1 MLTQD
6 DVKKI
11 ADLAKLQLSDEEL
24 NKFTSQLEQLL
35 EMAKMLDEVD
45 TTNVH
50 PIAQITGIDNMVYED
65 VVHDFPHPEKL
76 LAQSPQDIQ
85 DNMIK
90 VKSVF

>member
-50 PIAQITGIDNMVYED
+50 PIAQITGIDNIVYKD
-65 VVHDFPHPEKL
+65 TVQAFPNPEKL

-90 VKSVF
+90 VKNIF